1 MSRRL
6 ARELVLH
13 LVFAGDYGEDCDQ
26 LLSRLKEENLAR
38 WSAECKL
45 YQKPPAKAQEEYVRQ
60 ATKGIMEHL
69 PELDSYIEKYST
81 GWNVGRISR
90 ITKSALRLS
99 MYEMLYLGI
108 PVGASVNEILELV
121 KKYDSEEAATFV
133 NGILGT
139 FVKQELDPPQNQLQ

>member
-13 LVFAGDYGEDCDQ
+13 LIFAGDYGENCDQ
-26 LLSRLKEENLAR
+26 LMSRLKEDGFSQ
-38 WSAECKL
+38 WSAECEL
-45 YQKPPAKAQEEYVRQ
+45 YQKPLAKAQEEYVIR
-60 ATKGIMEHL
+60 ATRGILEHV
-69 PELDSYIEKYST
+69 PELDSYIEKYSS
-81 GWNVGRISR
+81 GWNVGRLSR

-99 MYEMLYLGI
+99 MYEILYLGV

-121 KKYDSEEAATFV
+121 KKYDSEESAAFV

-139 FVKQELDPPQNQLQ
+139 FVKQELGHPQNQGQ

>member
-13 LVFAGDYGEDCDQ
+13 LVFAGDYGENPDQ
-26 LLSRLKEENLAR
+26 LLCRLEKESFAQ
-38 WSAECKL
+38 WSSECEL
-45 YQKPPAKAQEEYVRQ
+45 YQKPLAKAQEDYVRQ
-60 ATKGIMEHL
+60 ATKGIIEHI
-69 PELDSYIEKYST
+69 PELDTYIEKYSS
-81 GWNVGRISR
+81 GWNVGRLSR

-99 MYEMLYLGI
+99 MFEMLYLGI

-121 KKYDSEEAATFV
+121 KKYDSEEAAAFV

-139 FVKQELDPPQNQLQ
+139 FVKQELGNTQNHDQ